1 MRSTKQLNATMVII
15 LVISSALSWYLG
27 SLPDSGGFLLVITLL
42 AAFSCSLILLSALL
56 WGIVFAIR
64 AKPLRT
70 AVMILFYVL
79 FLPFMLVGWSVSQVT
94 EREINAFPF
103 SYDVRTRSR
112 LVLLTLFLYAFLYY
126 WLYEQFFC

>member
-1 MRSTKQLNATMVII
+1 MKSPKRLNIIMVII
-15 LVISSALSWYLG
+15 LAISCALSWFLG
-27 SLPDSGGFLLVITLL
+27 SLPNNGGFLLVITLL
-42 AAFSCSLILLSALL
+42 VAFCCSLFLLSALL

-79 FLPFMLVGWSVSQVT
+79 FLPFMLAGWSVSQVT
-94 EREINAFPF
+94 EREINTFPF
-103 SYDVRTRSR
+103 SYDLRTRSR